1 MNDIITGIMTA
12 AEREPERIA
21 VIDGR
26 GREVTY
32 GELARRVNA
41 VRDAMTE
48 RPGPEAPAT
57 VESGSLPE
65 SPSRPTTDQAQEVTT
80 PQPHP
85 TTDQTRETATPQP
98 DLTAD
103 QAREATADAESGPRP
118 RETRAGTESG
128 LRPGKATAD
137 TKSGPQPESGLRP
150 GDGVLFAVRPGV
162 DAVVLALGAVAA
174 GGTLVLADPGLAP
187 DVLAARL
194 AVTHPKWVVTESLLY
209 TLSGPL
215 RGLARRRGLLLPNLR
230 DPLPGWP
237 VRHLYTGP
245 WLPGVP
251 RGALRLSLILGSPG
265 SSAPATS
272 STPGRTGIPD
282 TQGTRTGQTGHG
294 PYGSP
299 TADQPAAVIFTSGT
313 TARPRGVVH
322 TRGSLAAGL
331 ELFRRAFPLGPGD
344 IVHTDQLM
352 LGLPALLAGATW
364 SLPGGGDL
372 AAELA
377 ERKATHTFAVPVHLD
392 RLLRETPRL
401 PGTLRYLLLG
411 AAPAPPGVLR
421 RAIEAGPEVLSIYAM
436 TEALPIAIASAR
448 EKLAQTEGDLLGAP
462 LPGVGVR
469 IADDGELFVSGPHLA
484 QRYLGEEPLKEIA
497 TGDLV
502 RLEEGRL
509 VLLGRKKDMLLRDG
523 VNIYPGLYEPAIAAL
538 PGVAEAAIVGLP
550 DPETGDEEV
559 VLVVIPTGDYDES
572 RLREAIP
579 EIVDAAAVP
588 DRIESLDAFPRSGR
602 AGKLDR
608 AALRELVA
616 RRV

>member
-1 MNDIITGIMTA
+1 
-12 AEREPERIA
+12 
-21 VIDGR
+21 
-26 GREVTY
+26 
-32 GELARRVNA
+32 
-41 VRDAMTE
+41 
-48 RPGPEAPAT
+48 
-57 VESGSLPE
+57 
-65 SPSRPTTDQAQEVTT
+65 
-80 PQPHP
+80 
-85 TTDQTRETATPQP
+85 
-98 DLTAD
+98 
-103 QAREATADAESGPRP
+103 
-118 RETRAGTESG
+118 
-128 LRPGKATAD
+128 
-137 TKSGPQPESGLRP
+137 
-150 GDGVLFAVRPGV
+150 VLFAVRPGV

-194 AVTHPKWVVTESLLY
+194 AITRPKWVVTESLLY

-251 RGALRLSLILGSPG
+251 RGALRLSVILGSPG

-272 STPGRTGIPD
+272 STPGRTGTPG
-282 TQGTRTGQTGHG
+282 TQTAPGMLGTRTGQNGHG
-294 PYGSP
+294 PYGPPGGSP

-331 ELFRRAFPLGPGD
+331 ELFQSAFPLGPGD

-352 LGLPALLAGATW
+352 LGRPALLAGATW

-392 RLLRETPRL
+392 RLLRKTPKL

-421 RAIEAGPEVLSIYAM
+421 RAIEAGPEVLSVYAM

-448 EKLAQTEGDLLGAP
+448 RKLAQAEGDLLGAP

-484 QRYLGEEPLKEIA
+484 QRYLGEEPLKEVA

-559 VLVVIPTGDYDES
+559 VLAVIPTGDYDEAL
-572 RLREAIP
+572 LREAIP

>member
-1 MNDIITGIMTA
+1 MNDIITGIMTVA
-12 AEREPERIA
+12 GREPERTA

-26 GREVTY
+26 GREVAY

-41 VRDAMTE
+41 VRDAMTG
-48 RPGPEAPAT
+48 RPG
-57 VESGSLPE
+57 
-65 SPSRPTTDQAQEVTT
+65 
-80 PQPHP
+80 
-85 TTDQTRETATPQP
+85 
-98 DLTAD
+98 
-103 QAREATADAESGPRP
+103 
-118 RETRAGTESG
+118 AGTAAGAEG
-128 LRPGKATAD
+128 
-137 TKSGPQPESGLRP
+137 GLRP

-162 DAVVLALGAVAA
+162 DAVTLALGAVAA
-174 GGTLVLADPGLAP
+174 GGMLVLADPGLAP

-194 AVTHPKWVVTESLLY
+194 AATRPAWVVAESVLY

-230 DPLPGWP
+230 DPLPGRA
-237 VRHLYTGP
+237 VRHLHTGP

-251 RGALRLSLILGSPG
+251 RGALRLSGILRLPG
-265 SSAPATS
+265 SAS
-272 STPGRTGIPD
+272 PD
-282 TQGTRTGQTGHG
+282 PSGV
-294 PYGSP
+294 PD

-331 ELFRRAFPLGPGD
+331 KLFQSAFPLGPGD
-344 IVHTDQLM
+344 VVHTDQLM
-352 LGLPALLAGATW
+352 LGLPALMAGATW

-377 ERKATHTFAVPVHLD
+377 ARRATHTFAVPVHLD
-392 RLLRETPRL
+392 RLLRETPKL

-421 RAIEAGPEVLSIYAM
+421 RAIEAGPEVLSVYAM

-448 EKLAQTEGDLLGAP
+448 EKLAQFEGDLLGAP
-462 LPGVGVR
+462 LSGIGVR

-484 QRYLGEEPLKEIA
+484 QRYLGEDPLEEVA

-502 RLEEGRL
+502 RLEGDRL
-509 VLLGRKKDMLLRDG
+509 ILLGRKKDMILRDG

-550 DPETGDEEV
+550 DPVTGDEEV
-559 VLVVIPTGDYDES
+559 VLAVVPTGDYDEGS
-572 RLREAIP
+572 LRRAVP
-579 EIVDAAAVP
+579 GIVDAMAVP
-588 DRIESLDAFPRSGR
+588 DRIESLDTLPRSGR
-602 AGKLDR
+602 SGKLDR
-608 AALRELVA
+608 AALRDLVS
-616 RRV
+616 RRA